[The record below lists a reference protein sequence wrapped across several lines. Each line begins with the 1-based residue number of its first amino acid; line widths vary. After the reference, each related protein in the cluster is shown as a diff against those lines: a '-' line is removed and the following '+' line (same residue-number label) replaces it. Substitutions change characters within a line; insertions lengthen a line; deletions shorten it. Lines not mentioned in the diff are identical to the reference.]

1 MFLPEKALFYRQGYI
16 RTSSD
21 NYSLST
27 LTNWV
32 HLTNN
37 CLQKHGDNYGKH
49 ESGNT
54 ISFHDFSRFLAEKIE
69 KIDKKCEKMEI
80 IPENQEKNCEKIEK
94 IANFDKIIV
103 SRIKDLI
110 IDVYSASKDNINPN
124 KRGKSFE
131 LLGFDFLVDED
142 LRTWLLEVNTNPYLG
157 VANEYIEGLLGRMI
171 DDLLEITVDA
181 EFKPDEAFLASKFL
195 IFLRKML
202 IFAHFIRTKRSPE

>member
-1 MFLPEKALFYRQGYI
+1 
-16 RTSSD
+16 
-21 NYSLST
+21 
-27 LTNWV
+27 
-32 HLTNN
+32 
-37 CLQKHGDNYGKH
+37 
-49 ESGNT
+49 
-54 ISFHDFSRFLAEKIE
+54 
-69 KIDKKCEKMEI
+69 MEI
-80 IPENQEKNCEKIEK
+80 FTENQEKNCEKIEK

-171 DDLLEITVDA
+171 DDLLEITVDG
-181 EFKPDEAFLASKFL
+181 EFKPDAVFLSSKIL
-195 IFLRKML
+195 IFYSFFA
-202 IFAHFIRTKRSPE
+202 IFIKKS

>member
-1 MFLPEKALFYRQGYI
+1 M
-16 RTSSD
+16 
-21 NYSLST
+21 
-27 LTNWV
+27 

-54 ISFHDFSRFLAEKIE
+54 ISFDDFSRFLVEKID

-80 IPENQEKNCEKIEK
+80 IDENLEKNGEK

-103 SRIKDLI
+103 CRIKDLI

-181 EFKPDEAFLASKFL
+181 EFKPDAAFLASKIINSSVVLF
-195 IFLRKML
+195 IFCFFSKK
-202 IFAHFIRTKRSPE
+202 IEFY

>member
-1 MFLPEKALFYRQGYI
+1 
-16 RTSSD
+16 
-21 NYSLST
+21 
-27 LTNWV
+27 
-32 HLTNN
+32 
-37 CLQKHGDNYGKH
+37 
-49 ESGNT
+49 
-54 ISFHDFSRFLAEKIE
+54 
-69 KIDKKCEKMEI
+69 MEI

>member
-54 ISFHDFSRFLAEKIE
+54 ISFYDFSKFLAEKIG
-69 KIDKKCEKMEI
+69 KICEKMENI
-80 IPENQEKNCEKIEK
+80 DEKFQENLEKK
-94 IANFDKIIV
+94 ANFEKIIV

-110 IDVYSASKDNINPN
+110 IDVFSASKDNINPN

-181 EFKPDEAFLASKFL
+181 DFKPDAAFLESKINNSL
-195 IFLRKML
+195 IF
-202 IFAHFIRTKRSPE
+202 S